1 LFVVTGGEMIQREV
15 CRRNIS
21 IYYIRGQMLFNYQT
35 AINNANNG
43 DTINVANGT
52 YTEDLD
58 ITKSIT
64 LKSING
70 YANTTDKRIHSDIQ

>member
-1 LFVVTGGEMIQREV
+1 
-15 CRRNIS
+15 
-21 IYYIRGQMLFNYQT
+21 MLFNYQT